1 MYFNISKLLF
11 AALFLLGICEMAYGQ
26 PSAKIKGVKHGR
38 PGYSTGL
45 TVEVVRGSLS
55 GPARVKL
62 NLPKDWKAKSYGFDK
77 RASIQ
82 EQAGETRILWLSMPI
97 MDTVRYSFDV
107 IIPESQALQTI
118 SIDGVLEY
126 FGDDGK
132 KKTIPISSHQIK
144 MMRYY
149 SRYQ

>member
-11 AALFLLGICEMAYGQ
+11 ISFFLLGISEIVLSQ
-26 PSAKIKGVKHGR
+26 PSAKITGVGHGR
-38 PGYSTGL
+38 PGYSAGF
-45 TVEVVRGSLS
+45 TVEVVRGNLS
-55 GPARVKL
+55 GPVRVKL

-82 EQAGETRILWLSMPI
+82 EQAGETRILWLSMPVI
-97 MDTVRYSFDV
+97 DTVRYSFDV
-107 IIPESQALQTI
+107 RIPESQPLQSV